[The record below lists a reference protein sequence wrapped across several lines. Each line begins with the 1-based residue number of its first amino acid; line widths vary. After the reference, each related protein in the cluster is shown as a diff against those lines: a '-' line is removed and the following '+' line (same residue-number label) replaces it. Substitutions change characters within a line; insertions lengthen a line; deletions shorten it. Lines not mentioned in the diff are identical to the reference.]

1 MRCSECQHFVTDI
14 NLGCL
19 DCKLSNMTKLELK
32 TLDHISD
39 TLRILAKTTDNW
51 ADYRLVIET
60 MAKFRQDIYNEAIEE
75 LKN

>member
-1 MRCSECQHFVTDI
+1 
-14 NLGCL
+14 
-19 DCKLSNMTKLELK
+19 MTKLELK